1 MFMKNIS
8 VTKHEVVAVA
18 GEKTAI
24 PCDCTPTSSHPGKQ
38 DHAADDGYG
47 DGDSDGNSAKYYSSW
62 FSEDKPV
69 LILWYKDQ
77 GKLPIYRYG
86 AQLT

>member
-38 DHAADDGYG
+38 DHAADDGDTGTDGDGGGDG
-47 DGDSDGNSAKYYSSW
+47 DGDSGGGGD
-62 FSEDKPV
+62 
-69 LILWYKDQ
+69 ILS
-77 GKLPIYRYG
+77 
-86 AQLT
+86 